1 MRRPTR
7 RQLAIGGAALLL
19 CLEGCA
25 APPPPRV
32 IVAAPQAQTRTQA
45 QTEIPELDQEDVVA
59 RLVVAHNRERAR
71 AGLPPL
77 EVDPQLE
84 AAAEAH
90 ARDMAGHVQMRHR
103 GSDGSNPFQ
112 RIEAQGYRFRRAGE
126 NVAWGQP
133 SPESVMRDW
142 MHSRGHR
149 RNILGEFSQIGAAY
163 ATGADGS
170 PYWCVTFGDPARG

>member
-1 MRRPTR
+1 MVHPATLDRG
-7 RQLAIGGAALLL
+7 LGAALALALL
-19 CLEGCA
+19 PVGCLAPSSPRGARTA
-25 APPPPRV
+25 AVPRE
-32 IVAAPQAQTRTQA
+32 ISAPDPN
-45 QTEIPELDQEDVVA
+45 EVVA
-59 RLVVAHNRERAR
+59 RLVEAHNRERAR

-163 ATGADGS
+163 AIGADGS